1 MRGTGNKYG
10 ITDGSVIELCFY
22 IIAPIIPSYKTLLTN
37 LRLVRK
43 LVNLVIS
50 IKIVYNYNIF
60 PNLSLT
66 LLGTYSSSPISI
78 RERKR

>member
-50 IKIVYNYNIF
+50 IKFVCNCIIF
-60 PNLSLT
+60 PKLPLSN
-66 LLGTYSSSPISI
+66 
-78 RERKR
+78 